1 MVVEHEIQSA
11 LGFSVGIEVELKLEV
26 AKLGQVMNVDKDL
39 LALHWGID
47 RSVDGTYKRGCEIRT
62 RPTNDTSHLMLL
74 IDTIYDRVLP
84 LKPEVTDT
92 AGLHVHIDFAPHAL
106 YLDEYARRIA
116 AIIVHWLPVENAFI
130 EACYGRDWRRNKAW
144 LKREHYCRPWT
155 GYREDLIQRALMLT
169 RYRALNILS
178 GHTFE
183 IRLFPSTTDREQC
196 KKWVMMAVDWARGI
210 DFESPKMVYKTIET
224 KRVLLNL
231 DPTLKRQYH
240 LV

>member
-1 MVVEHEIQSA
+1 MDAREEIQST
-11 LGFSVGIEVELKLEV
+11 LGFSVGIEIELKLEL
-26 AKLGQVMNVDKDL
+26 AKLGQVMDTEKDL
-39 LALHWGID
+39 LGLTWGID

-62 RPTNDTSHLMLL
+62 RPTNDVKHLLL
-74 IDTIYDRVLP
+74 QIDTLYDRVLP

-92 AGLHVHIDFAPHAL
+92 AGLHVHIDFAPHRL

-116 AIIVHWLPVENAFI
+116 AIIVYWLPVENAFI
-130 EACYGRDWRRNKAW
+130 EACYGKGWRKNKAW

-183 IRLFPSTTDREQC
+183 IRLFPSTIDREKC
-196 KKWVMMAVDWARGI
+196 KKWIMMAVDWARGI

-224 KRVLLNL
+224 KRVLMTL
-231 DPTLKRQYH
+231 DPQLKRQYH